1 MILRPLQPSAPSQS
15 KNELVPAWEVVQRT
29 QSQKYQE
36 CWLITQPSHAALA
49 GELAAKVSS
58 PLLPNVEND
67 LVRAI
72 ALHDAGW
79 GVPDAQTIMRS
90 RSVQKQLPESFIQV
104 ALAEYLAAW
113 DKSIDVAQSVSPAG
127 GYIVSAHFCRIAESR
142 LAAAP
147 DRKQD
152 RSAVQKFLDD
162 ECKRQKKLAAKQAH
176 TPKELE
182 QLTELLQF
190 CDLLSLYMCC
200 DAREKVVFPEY
211 FGVTVRLVVEES
223 GYQFDPPLIERGARF
238 SVAALRH
245 PATKE
250 VSSQEMVI
258 KVI

>member
-1 MILRPLQPSAPSQS
+1 MILRPLQPSAPGPSR
-15 KNELVPAWEVVQRT
+15 NEFVPAWEVVQRT
-29 QSQKYQE
+29 QAQKYKE
-36 CWLITQPSHAALA
+36 CWLITQPSHAVLA

-58 PLLPNVEND
+58 PLLPNVEDD

-79 GVPDAQTIMRS
+79 GVPDAQAIMRS
-90 RSVQKQLPESFIQV
+90 RSVQKHLPESFIQV
-104 ALAEYLAAW
+104 PLAEYLAAW

-142 LAAAP
+142 LAAG

-162 ECKRQKKLAAKQAH
+162 ESKRQKKLAAKQPH
-176 TPKELE
+176 GSKELE

-200 DAREKVVFPEY
+200 GAPEKVVFPEY
-211 FGVTVRLVVEES
+211 FGVTVRLKVEES
-223 GYQFDPPLIERGARF
+223 GYQLDPPLIEHGAQF

-258 KVI
+258 NVI